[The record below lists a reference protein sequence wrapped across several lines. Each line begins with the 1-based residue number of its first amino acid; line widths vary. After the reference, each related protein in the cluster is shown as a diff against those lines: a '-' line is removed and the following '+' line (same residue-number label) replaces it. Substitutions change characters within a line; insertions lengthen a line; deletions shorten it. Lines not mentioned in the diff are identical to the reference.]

1 MEAYVQTEFQ
11 KYSHETSHDVSLL
24 SYIALARAAGIFLR
38 SVSVIYDFYN
48 RVFFIASTVT

>member
-11 KYSHETSHDVSLL
+11 KYSHETSQDVSLL

-48 RVFFIASTVT
+48 RIFFIASTVT